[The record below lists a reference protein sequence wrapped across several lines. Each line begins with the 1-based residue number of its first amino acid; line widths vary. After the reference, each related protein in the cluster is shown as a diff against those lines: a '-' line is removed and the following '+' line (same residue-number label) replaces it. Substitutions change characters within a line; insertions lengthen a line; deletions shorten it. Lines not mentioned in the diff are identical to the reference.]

1 LEVNWVTI
9 INEAVKTSA
18 AIATTVIAAVVAY
31 FAYQQWRIAQQKVA
45 LDIFEKRLARFDAML
60 DALMPVIQSGSVLP
74 ADVNAF
80 ARAQKGAQFLFGAEV
95 EERIAITFRSL
106 NRLVSLEK
114 QTQHSNAE
122 RAHAAEDQKAKH
134 LDVVQQFFVDL
145 DKLVMPYMK
154 MHQKASD

>member
-18 AIATTVIAAVVAY
+18 AIATTLIAAVVAY

-45 LDIFEKRLARFDAML
+45 LDIFEKRLARFDAMTE
-60 DALMPVIQSGSVLP
+60 ALLPVLQSGSARP
-74 ADVNAF
+74 EDVNAF
-80 ARAQKGAQFLFGAEV
+80 ARAQKGAKFLFGAEV
-95 EERIAITFRSL
+95 EERIGATFNSL

-122 RAHAAEDQKAKH
+122 KADAAEDQKAKH
-134 LDVVQQFFVDL
+134 FDIVHQFFIDL
-145 DKLVMPYMK
+145 DKLAMPYMK
-154 MHQKASD
+154 MHQKVSG